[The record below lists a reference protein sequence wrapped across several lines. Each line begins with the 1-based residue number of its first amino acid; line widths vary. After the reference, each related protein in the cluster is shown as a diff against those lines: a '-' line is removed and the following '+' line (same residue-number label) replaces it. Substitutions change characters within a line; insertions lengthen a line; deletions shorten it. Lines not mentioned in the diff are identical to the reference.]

1 MPSNEED
8 LARLKELLPK
18 IEGFLNEATSV
29 IESKKLN
36 EILRESSLRDAMT
49 GLYNRRFMDEYLS
62 KNMPQVLKN
71 KDTVALLMIDMDHF
85 KMVNDT
91 YGHDVGDVII
101 KKLSKTITENIK
113 ESDLAVR
120 YGGEEFLV
128 LLHGVD
134 EPEAIEIAERLR
146 LKVADMKVKAGN
158 EILQKTI
165 SIGVSMFPSDTDSV
179 WKCIKFADIALY
191 RAKESGRNRVIRFD
205 EEMWSDDG
213 TGY

>member
-1 MPSNEED
+1 
-8 LARLKELLPK
+8 
-18 IEGFLNEATSV
+18 
-29 IESKKLN
+29 
-36 EILRESSLRDAMT
+36 
-49 GLYNRRFMDEYLS
+49 MDEYLS

-128 LLHGVD
+128 ICPNTNLEGAKALAINMNKAVKSHTFSTY
-134 EPEAIEIAERLR
+134 PEKL
-146 LKVADMKVKAGN
+146 
-158 EILQKTI
+158 TI
-165 SIGVSMFPSDTDSV
+165 SLGISCYKNALLKPEELVAN
-179 WKCIKFADIALY
+179 ADIALY
-191 RAKESGRNRVIRFD
+191 RAKENGRDRVEIYD
-205 EEMWSDDG
+205 KEI
-213 TGY
+213 

>member
-1 MPSNEED
+1 
-8 LARLKELLPK
+8 
-18 IEGFLNEATSV
+18 
-29 IESKKLN
+29 
-36 EILRESSLRDAMT
+36 
-49 GLYNRRFMDEYLS
+49 
-62 KNMPQVLKN
+62 
-71 KDTVALLMIDMDHF
+71 MIDMDHF

-191 RAKESGRNRVIRFD
+191 RAKESGRNRVIRFN

>member
-1 MPSNEED
+1 M
-8 LARLKELLPK
+8 
-18 IEGFLNEATSV
+18 
-29 IESKKLN
+29 
-36 EILRESSLRDAMT
+36 
-49 GLYNRRFMDEYLS
+49 
-62 KNMPQVLKN
+62 
-71 KDTVALLMIDMDHF
+71 
-85 KMVNDT
+85 
-91 YGHDVGDVII
+91 
-101 KKLSKTITENIK
+101 
-113 ESDLAVR
+113 AVR

-134 EPEAIEIAERLR
+134 ESGAIEIAERLR

-191 RAKESGRNRVIRFD
+191 RAKESGRNRVIRFN